1 MSTASP
7 GSGPRSRLRTGLL
20 AAAVVLVV
28 AAVVLAVVLTNRR
41 DTGGTTPGGLTSSPG
56 APSSSGTTSPSAA
69 SPTATGTEPVPT
81 PTPTTEVPSPSL
93 PPATASG
100 PPTVVPTRVTTST
113 RAPLREKAD
122 VDDGVVVR
130 VSRIESVDGEAQ
142 GPGEVA
148 GPALRVSVEV
158 ENSSGEDVAMDLA
171 LTNLYYGRDRTPA
184 STLSGPG
191 ARSLPGRLASGKK
204 ASGRYVFG
212 VPAKG
217 RNPLVVEFSLQ
228 ADRPTILFEG
238 SL

>member
-41 DTGGTTPGGLTSSPG
+41 DAGGTTPGGLTSSPG
-56 APSSSGTTSPSAA
+56 TPSSSGTTSPSAA
-69 SPTATGTEPVPT
+69 SPMATGTEPV

-191 ARSLPGRLASGKK
+191 ARPLPGRLASGKK

-238 SL
+238 DL